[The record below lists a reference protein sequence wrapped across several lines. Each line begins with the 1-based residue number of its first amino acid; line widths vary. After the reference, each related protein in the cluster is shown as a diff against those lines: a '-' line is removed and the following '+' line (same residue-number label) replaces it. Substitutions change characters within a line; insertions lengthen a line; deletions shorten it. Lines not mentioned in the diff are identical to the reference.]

1 MEGVSSCG
9 MLQVETSEREDTK
22 ARLEELAE
30 RANEE
35 HRAAEDSVK
44 QSVFHAIRAGEALLQ
59 AKSLCVHGTW
69 SLWLRQNFKGRD
81 RTANLYMQLAGT
93 YGDDPQR
100 VANLSLRRAVESLRE
115 ADRAAGALKPSN
127 GRDRQERE
135 DSRRRYGGWVAGAEL
150 ARFNAML
157 GDARRAA
164 RAAWTIAEVAQ
175 DAVRMATLAKK
186 GLRKHKANTVDELPV
201 KVQAEVRRFGDL
213 ILYNC
218 WGELA
223 ARMEEAL
230 KLVRPV
236 RVTITKGTRRS
247 V

>member
-1 MEGVSSCG
+1 

-59 AKSLCVHGTW
+59 AKSLCMHGTW
-69 SLWLRQNFKGRD
+69 MSWLRQNFKGSH
-81 RTANLYMQLAGT
+81 RTANLYMQLAGV
-93 YGDDPQR
+93 YGGDPQR
-100 VANLSLRRAVESLRE
+100 VADLSLRE
-115 ADRAAGALKPSN
+115 AVHALHEADRVSGALEPAN
-127 GRDRQERE
+127 ERDRGERE
-135 DSRRRYGGWVAGAEL
+135 VSRERYGGWVAGAEV
-150 ARFNAML
+150 ARFDAML
-157 GDARRAA
+157 GNARRAA

-175 DAVRMATLAKK
+175 DAVRMAELAKK
-186 GLRKHKANTVDELPV
+186 GLRQHKANTVGELPV
-201 KVQAEVRRFGDL
+201 RVQAEVRRFGDL
-213 ILYNC
+213 ILYNS

-223 ARMEEAL
+223 ARMQEAL